1 MQLWRLTATDLSALI
16 RTGQVSAR
24 EVAQA
29 ALDRLDAVNG
39 RINAV
44 VEHRPDEVLSQADA
58 VDAARVRGDTLG
70 PLAGVPVTIKVNVDQ
85 RGFATTNGLRLQ
97 RDLMAT
103 DDNPVVANFR
113 RAGAVLLGRTNTPAF
128 SLRWFTTNQ
137 LHGETKNPRDPA
149 LTPGGSSGG
158 AGAAVAAG

>member
-1 MQLWRLTATDLSALI
+1 MQLWRLTATDLAALI
-16 RTGQVSAR
+16 RSGQASAR

-44 VEHRPDEVLSQADA
+44 VEHRPSEVLEQADA
-58 VDAARVRGDTLG
+58 IDAARGRGETLG
-70 PLAGVPVTIKVNVDQ
+70 PLAGVPVTVKVNADQ

-97 RDLMAT
+97 RDLVAR
-103 DDNPVVANFR
+103 DDNPVVANLR

-137 LHGETKNPRDPA
+137 IHGDTRTRGIRP
-149 LTPGGSSGG
+149 
-158 AGAAVAAG
+158 